1 MNEDLKNLLLRVRAL
16 YMKYGIKSITMDDLA
31 RDLGISKS
39 TLSNYVAD
47 KDDILVQCIN
57 NEIKLR
63 HKHITNGSRTRN
75 SSVDE
80 LFEISLFMN

>member
-39 TLSNYVAD
+39 TLSDYVTD
-47 KDDILVQCIN
+47 KDDILGQCIN

-63 HKHITNGSRTRN
+63 QKHITNGSRTRN

>member
-16 YMKYGIKSITMDDLA
+16 YMKYGIKSITMEDLA
-31 RDLGISKS
+31 KDLGISKT
-39 TLSNYVAD
+39 TLSLYVTE
-47 KDDILVQCIN
+47 KDDLLGQCIN

-63 HKHITNGSRTRN
+63 QKNLNNSFRTRN
-75 SSVDE
+75 SSMDE

>member
-1 MNEDLKNLLLRVRAL
+1 MNEDLKNLLFRVRAL

-31 RDLGISKS
+31 RDLGISRIE
-39 TLSNYVAD
+39 LSKYITEN
-47 KDDILVQCIN
+47 DDFLGECIT

-63 HKHITNGSRTRN
+63 QKNLNSCSRARN

>member
-16 YMKYGIKSITMDDLA
+16 YMKYGIKSMTMDDLA
-31 RDLGISKS
+31 RDLGVS
-39 TLSNYVAD
+39 TNSLSSYVAE
-47 KDDILVQCIN
+47 KDEVLGQCIN

-63 HKHITNGSRTRN
+63 QKNINNCFRTR
-75 SSVDE
+75 STSMDE